1 MNRRPS
7 DSQKH
12 HLFLQPALT
21 DLMASSGQ
29 PGFDLSQA
37 VAIINVL
44 RQTGMWEQALIA
56 ADRAAIAQSDVEPS
70 SSMKGSMHD
79 GSKRRL
85 FADDETEEFDL
96 ISMAGTEVAKQ
107 VPILP
112 STGATN
118 VSSKDYE
125 LPPGVESVEMWGKTI
140 CTLPKVAP
148 RRYTYEKLIAE
159 AGQNAETKNYL
170 AWIYNHSDKSAK
182 AADLKKY
189 MEVTKFDPCEVKAVN
204 YPGTS
209 AVREFGM

>member
-1 MNRRPS
+1 
-7 DSQKH
+7 
-12 HLFLQPALT
+12 
-21 DLMASSGQ
+21 MASSGQ

-56 ADRAAIAQSDVEPS
+56 ADRAAIAQSDVEPN
-70 SSMKGSMHD
+70 SSMKGAMHD

-85 FADDETEEFDL
+85 FAADGPTCFDDETEEFDV

-107 VPILP
+107 VPIPP
-112 STGATN
+112 SAGATN
-118 VSSKDYE
+118 VSSKNYE
-125 LPPGVESVEMWGKTI
+125 LPPGVESAEMWGKTI
-140 CTLPKVAP
+140 CTLPKVAS
-148 RRYTYEKLIAE
+148 RRCTYEKLIVE

-182 AADLKKY
+182 AADFKKY

-204 YPGTS
+204 CPGTS
-209 AVREFGM
+209 AIREFGM